1 MRPWLRP
8 DRSSRSPR
16 SPDPRNSSRSGCD
29 PARTGR
35 THARRATSAPDPQ
48 SLVNRCTYL
57 WLQRRI
63 MNAGPSLPRG
73 LKSDSGNPKTAET
86 PPVRSSD
93 SSRTLDPRGLRRR
106 VHPDPVRVRTGSRP
120 APCDATPAS
129 FTTPSRRSASRSP
142 EALALAEWES
152 ARSCPRFPVR
162 HVRRPDGRRAGIF
175 GDIRFVRPAPAT
187 RSDGSRE
194 LGMRVAQGGPAY
206 SRRRPPDSTKC
217 MVSGRA
223 HILDQ
228 C

>member
-175 GDIRFVRPAPAT
+175 AGYPIRTSCAGHPVRRFAGARNAGRP
-187 RSDGSRE
+187 
-194 LGMRVAQGGPAY
+194 
-206 SRRRPPDSTKC
+206 RRPGVLSAEAAGQHKMHGQWPC
-217 MVSGRA
+217 A
-223 HILDQ
+223 HT
-228 C
+228 